1 MSIDIKEFM
10 NDCRSRGLTKH
21 TIETYRSN
29 VSVYLDFV
37 EDPLN
42 VDTLQLRNFLDYL
55 REDMVYTVGKTR
67 KKGVSHRTLRAYFS
81 AISSYYDYLIY
92 VGTLN
97 HIFCRI
103 VIQ

>member
-37 EDPLN
+37 EEILN
-42 VDTLQLRNFLDYL
+42 VDTPTTPELP
-55 REDMVYTVGKTR
+55 
-67 KKGVSHRTLRAYFS
+67 
-81 AISSYYDYLIY
+81 
-92 VGTLN
+92 
-97 HIFCRI
+97 
-103 VIQ
+103 